1 MDDES
6 SDSLLREIAR
16 IDDATPPEPEADLTG
31 SSLGRFRVLSPLGR
45 GGMGVVYR
53 AEDEALRRE
62 VALKVLPPSATGDEE
77 RRRRLLREARAAAA
91 VNHPNIATIY
101 EVGEA
106 DGRIYIAMELVQ
118 GRSLGQILAA
128 GKLPVD

>member
-1 MDDES
+1 
-6 SDSLLREIAR
+6 LPVNALVG
-16 IDDATPPEPEADLTG
+16 TKVG
-31 SSLGRFRVLSPLGR
+31 HFRVTAPLGR

-53 AEDEALRRE
+53 AEDQTLRRE
-62 VALKVLPPSATGDEE
+62 VAFKVLPPSYAGDAE

-106 DGRIYIAMELVQ
+106 DGRIYIAMELVR
-118 GRSLGQILAA
+118 GRTLAQLLA
-128 GKLPVD
+128 SGS